1 MLHFSVRPATI
12 KDLPIILGIEKECF
26 VAPWNEKEVL
36 YELNENPVSHVFV
49 GELGDQI
56 IGYYDYWITF
66 DSATIAQIAVLP
78 QFRRQGYGKAMLKE
92 IIDDC
97 KANRVLSI
105 TLEVRKNNISA
116 QNLYKS
122 QGFEQILIKE
132 KYYTNGDDAVYMVRK
147 GEIC

>member
-1 MLHFSVRPATI
+1 MLHFSIRPATS
-12 KDLPIILGIEKECF
+12 KDLPSILKIEKDCF
-26 VAPWNEKEVL
+26 VAPWNEKEIL

-49 GELGDQI
+49 GELGETI

-78 QFRRQGYGKAMLKE
+78 EFRRKGYGAAMLKE

-97 KANRVLSI
+97 KVARVLSI

-116 QNLYKS
+116 KNLYKS

-132 KYYTNGDDAVYMVRK
+132 KYYSNGDDAVYMVRK